1 MKNIIEDKIFSKNL
15 LELSSLKISKIVN
28 DSYCAKIIRAHGGL
42 VELSNEN
49 ILFDLRSYS
58 HKPVFGHNHPLEIRF
73 KDELIK
79 NLKENE
85 IESNDLLNESNNYLN
100 RFFKNADS
108 LISRDLPQDFY
119 LNFFIDDIEYIVS
132 NKFLESDVFKLF
144 QNYLDVVLIKG
155 QRLQTIQNLIKEKLK
170 HTNIVL
176 VGNLLFLN
184 NSKGLRKE
192 DLVKYNIF
200 TNDENFVEEKIVL
213 YIPISITNDQ
223 LEFLLSKIKVIHEA
237 L

>member
-1 MKNIIEDKIFSKNL
+1 
-15 LELSSLKISKIVN
+15 
-28 DSYCAKIIRAHGGL
+28 
-42 VELSNEN
+42 
-49 ILFDLRSYS
+49 
-58 HKPVFGHNHPLEIRF
+58 NHPLEIRF

-85 IESNDLLNESNNYLN
+85 IENNDLLNESNNYLN
-100 RFFKNADS
+100 SFFKNADS

-144 QNYLDVVLIKG
+144 QNYLDVALIKG
-155 QRLQTIQNLIKEKLK
+155 KRLQTIQNLIKEKLK

-200 TNDENFVEEKIVL
+200 TNDENFVEEKILL